1 MGHKQREIIVAAKYA
16 PPYPQKFHAFWP
28 AHAIKA
34 GGLIAVIF
42 LGLVLLSY
50 FKGVPM
56 DPAMPP
62 MPDDGYYLPSPEWY
76 LMLLYQP
83 FWYLTGDSAK
93 WLPVG
98 TFILPLLVVAFLYLV
113 PYIFR
118 NNSKTRFGLKATSIA
133 AIIIYAG
140 AAWVVPMGA
149 VIASGAPI
157 KAVGCS
163 SCHNPMMGVRQALPP
178 ADMGEYYRVER
189 QRQVDL
195 GGYNMGS
202 EDTADHA
209 GGSYKDSN
217 WQLRHVY
224 EPTMTW

>member
-1 MGHKQREIIVAAKYA
+1 MGHKKREIIIASKYA

-28 AHAIKA
+28 EHVIKA
-34 GGLIAVIF
+34 GGLITLIL

-50 FKGVPM
+50 FMGVPM

-62 MPDDGYYLPSPEWY
+62 MPDEGFYIPSPEWY
-76 LMLLYQP
+76 LMLLFQP
-83 FWYLTGDSAK
+83 FWYLTGDNAK
-93 WLPVG
+93 WLSVG
-98 TFILPLLVVAFLYLV
+98 TFWLPFLVVAFLFLV
-113 PYIFR
+113 PFIFR
-118 NNSKTRFGLKATSIA
+118 KDSKTRFGLKATSIA
-133 AIIIYAG
+133 AVVIYAVVV
-140 AAWVVPMGA
+140 WIVPMGA
-149 VIASGAPI
+149 VVASGSPI
-157 KAVGCS
+157 KALGCP

-178 ADMGEYYRVER
+178 ANMGEYYQVER

-195 GGYNMGS
+195 GGYNIGG